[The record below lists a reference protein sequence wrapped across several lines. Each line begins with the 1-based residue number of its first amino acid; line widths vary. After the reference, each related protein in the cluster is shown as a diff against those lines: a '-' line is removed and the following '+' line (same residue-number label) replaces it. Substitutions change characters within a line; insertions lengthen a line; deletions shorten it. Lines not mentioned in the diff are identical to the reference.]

1 MPTPPPFVLA
11 SQSPRRQE
19 LLTAAGFHFSVES
32 ADVDETALAGETAD
46 VYVARLAEA
55 KARAVLA
62 RRPQALVLGADTT
75 VVVDGD
81 ILAKPDDAA
90 DATRMVRRLAGRA
103 HEVLTGVAL
112 VSANWSRVTVAAT
125 TVWFGPMSAAEI
137 EAYVASGEPMDKAGA
152 YGIQGRAARYVTRIE
167 GSYSNVVGL
176 PVALVHDLLAEY
188 PGRAPEVP
196 APGGQFGLS
205 GSGISKET

>member
-19 LLTAAGFHFSVES
+19 LLSAAGFHFRIES
-32 ADVDETALAGETAD
+32 ADVDETPRQGEPAD

-62 RRPQALVLGADTT
+62 RQPQALVLGADTT

-112 VSANWSRVTVAAT
+112 VSATWSRVAVAAT
-125 TVWFGPMSAAEI
+125 TVWFAPMSAAEI
-137 EAYVASGEPMDKAGA
+137 EAYVATGEPMDKAGA

-188 PGRAPEVP
+188 PDRAPEVP
-196 APGGQFGLS
+196 APGGQVGQP
-205 GSGISKET
+205 GSGISKKT